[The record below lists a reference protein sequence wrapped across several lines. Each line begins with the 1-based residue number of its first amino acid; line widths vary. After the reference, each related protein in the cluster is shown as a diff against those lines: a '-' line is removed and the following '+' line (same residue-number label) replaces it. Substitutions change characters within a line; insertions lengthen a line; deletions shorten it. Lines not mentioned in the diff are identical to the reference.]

1 MDFWSEQAPICCAQ
15 QQTRSLGF
23 FLMLGLLPLLL
34 LCVISK
40 AFSLHSVSL
49 LGHFTAR
56 VTYLGYLP
64 LLRASGRNNFHSEAS
79 LMLIVLNPQRNH
91 LSDLHK
97 THFYGI
103 LIAKKHILEKK
114 YINGHDKSWFICIL
128 MVLSPANPVENFLC
142 VLWVWMFGK
151 RRILL
156 EGKYLQQYVV
166 VCLNLLWDYTSCTV

>member
-1 MDFWSEQAPICCAQ
+1 MEMLCKVNCPWISEVSKHPFVAHNNEH
-15 QQTRSLGF
+15 SLGF

-49 LGHFTAR
+49 LGHFT
-56 VTYLGYLP
+56 TLGHLP
-64 LLRASGRNNFHSEAS
+64 LLRASDRNNFHSQAS

-91 LSDLHK
+91 LSDLPK

-114 YINGHDKSWFICIL
+114 YVNGHDKSWFICIL
-128 MVLSPANPVENFLC
+128 MVLSLANPVENFCGSYESECL
-142 VLWVWMFGK
+142 VREEF
-151 RRILL
+151 
-156 EGKYLQQYVV
+156 YLKENT
-166 VCLNLLWDYTSCTV
+166 CSNMWWCA